1 MKSPSSYIVSHVPER
16 LSMADD
22 ITQKST
28 RPKKSLLQKDV
39 GDAFLEIVGKAFTFP
54 EKPKQEKLAQLTVEQ
69 RLQLQQIEEDAIA
82 EFSGQLDELE
92 SALGMLRMGHH
103 LGWKVLYLIHSKRTI
118 RKYEEILNI
127 KIRELFPEVGPSSY
141 RSYGFAVSEKLSNF
155 WKIVSGDTK
164 IPDRR
169 KIEK

>member
-1 MKSPSSYIVSHVPER
+1 
-16 LSMADD
+16 MADD
-22 ITQKST
+22 TTPESN
-28 RPKKSLLQKDV
+28 RPKKPLLQKDV
-39 GDAFLEIVGKAFTFP
+39 GDAFIEIVGKAFTFP
-54 EKPKQEKLAQLTVEQ
+54 EKSKQDKLAKLTDEQ

-82 EFSGQLDELE
+82 EFGGQLDELE

-127 KIRELFPEVGPSSY
+127 KVRDLFPEVGPSSY
-141 RSYGFAVSEKLSNF
+141 RSYGFVVAEKLSNF